1 MVSSFSEKE
10 LLSKVATKSKLSHIY
25 LGRWDTIILQ
35 SMVPLMHIVVHRPWQ
50 IILLFLSE
58 TIICYW
64 LRVWHKNTKAICQPR
79 PIRRAYHHIIYQQKP
94 YPPIFALSILFRY
107 LVLRFS
113 HDSPPYVF
121 PYAELARLCNI
132 VVPRISQ
139 CCLSSSV
146 ESFPQGGRHE
156 YKYKYKYTHCMW
168 CTQTCK
174 KCVKKGKLDHLVL
187 FNLTPCHPFSYSH
200 FQILSHWNCLMPNNG
215 MDRRLLILFYISTA
229 QRCS

>member
-1 MVSSFSEKE
+1 MSAA
-10 LLSKVATKSKLSHIY
+10 L
-25 LGRWDTIILQ
+25 
-35 SMVPLMHIVVHRPWQ
+35 P
-50 IILLFLSE
+50 
-58 TIICYW
+58 IC
-64 LRVWHKNTKAICQPR
+64 
-79 PIRRAYHHIIYQQKP
+79 RAYHHIIYQQKP
-94 YPPIFALSILFRY
+94 YPPIFAFSILFRY

-113 HDSPPYVF
+113 HDSPPYIF

-174 KCVKKGKLDHLVL
+174 KWVKKGKLDHLVL
-187 FNLTPCHPFSYSH
+187 PNLTPCHPFSYSH
-200 FQILSHWNCLMPNNG
+200 CQILSHWNCLMPNNG